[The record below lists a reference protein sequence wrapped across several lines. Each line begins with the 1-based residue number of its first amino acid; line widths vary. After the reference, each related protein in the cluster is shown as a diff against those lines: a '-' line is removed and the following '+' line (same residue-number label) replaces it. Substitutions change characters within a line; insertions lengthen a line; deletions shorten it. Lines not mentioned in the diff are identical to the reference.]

1 MSEEHLRQRLREAV
15 TQYLEIDTQIDT
27 LQKAL
32 RERKKKKE
40 ELSKIILGTMKDN
53 DIDQMNLKGNK
64 FIYQVSEYKTPI
76 NKNYLNSIFN
86 KYFDNNE
93 EKTNELIE
101 HIFNN
106 RQKIEKIRLKRVTDK
121 TRELKLQ

>member
-15 TQYLEIDTQIDT
+15 TQYLEIDNQIDT
-27 LQKAL
+27 LHKAL

-76 NKNYLNSIFN
+76 NKNYLNFVFN
-86 KYFDNNE
+86 KYFNNNE

-106 RQKIEKIRLKRVTDK
+106 REKIEKVRLKRVTDK

>member
-1 MSEEHLRQRLREAV
+1 MSEEHLRQRLRESV

-86 KYFDNNE
+86 KYFNNNE

>member
-86 KYFDNNE
+86 KYFNNNE

>member
-86 KYFDNNE
+86 KYFNNNE

-101 HIFNN
+101 NIFNN